1 MTASESGD
9 NQKSE
14 LPKEDFEGKVPAD
27 RPGNDRDM
35 GNTVLFVA
43 TNQYL
48 QGQAI
53 AVDGGYIIRHGSA

>member
-1 MTASESGD
+1 MTAGESGD

-14 LPKEDFEGKVPAD
+14 IPKEDFHGKVFAQ

-35 GNTVLFVA
+35 GNGVLFCA

-48 QGQAI
+48 NGQTI
-53 AVDGGYIIRHGSA
+53 PIDGGYILQHGSA